1 MAFNPTSNPVIWLY
15 EWYAGFTAALQ
26 TEVNK
31 EYGYETYDD
40 MKQDWGSFDID
51 IDGAQIMNS
60 AISAFVGSPLAN
72 KIVPVKPVTIQTDDG
87 PRAVIATGQ
96 MITAATGEAVRLKID
111 GFLTSIP
118 WDTVVA
124 EVMMANNY
132 EILPDQIYNLSSKIA
147 TQIVGHMVTD
157 TSGMYVTGKI
167 ALDQNGVAR
176 SYVDDYVVQGVING
190 AAAAGDILQNLVG
203 MNVAEDVPIEAPEL
217 PQDRFGDLASRA
229 MGMAMGSRNQQ
240 QQGEGYSSLGLLVG
254 TLSSLVHAAI
264 GYDDGFIMCQS
275 RVYTYNSRPCLY
287 LGAIK
292 QTALNVADMFKYTS
306 AQPLIGNFRTVAW
319 STDEGETWKD
329 NPAVSGNFISAR
341 YVGYIDGQGHAQYES
356 VSALPSELWSGTGV
370 DYIEIGGINYGIGI
384 SSNFLATVV
393 TGAEVG
399 VHDIDVW
406 MPTEDG
412 ERAIDE
418 LWPGWLA
425 GALIGAGAIDVDSDV
440 WFPTK
445 TIPLG
450 IDQTDVADPAQTISK
465 PLDVAQA
472 GAIAGAEAGAIS
484 LTDTIADA
492 ITIPSIYNP
501 AIAIPATTSPTPTPT
516 PVIPVLPPS
525 ISAQRLYTVHKVSQ
539 QELDT
544 LGGYLW
550 SSDFISLIE
559 HMFTEPI
566 DAVIG
571 LHTLFYGGSL
581 PTGQSGH
588 QIKLGAIDAT
598 GCTGTLITNQ
608 FMKFQCG
615 SVNIP
620 EYWNNA
626 NDYAPYTEAEIF
638 LPFIG
643 FRDLDINEIMGG
655 SVSLSYGIDIFTGA
669 CVAMIGVMR
678 DHISQAL
685 YTFEGNCAIQQP
697 VTGAD
702 YSRIIGGLISA
713 GMGIATGGAGA
724 VIGTAAALSSH
735 KISYG
740 RSGNISANAGACMP
754 KQPYILIK
762 RPNAYDAPNY
772 RSFYGD
778 PANWTVTL
786 GSCSGYTRVKDVHL
800 DQIACTDVEKEEI
813 LTMLKQGVII

>member
-1 MAFNPTSNPVIWLY
+1 MAFDPSFMPVNWLY

-31 EYGYETYDD
+31 EYGYTTYDD
-40 MKQDWGSFDID
+40 MKQDWGSFE
-51 IDGAQIMNS
+51 IDGNDILNGALATFS
-60 AISAFVGSPLAN
+60 GSQLAG
-72 KIVPVKPVTIQTDDG
+72 KTMPVKPITIQTDDG

-132 EILPDQIYNLSSKIA
+132 QIQPNMLTELTCKIA
-147 TQIVGHMVTD
+147 SQITGQVITD
-157 TSGMYVTGKI
+157 TSNLYVTGKVT
-167 ALDQNGVAR
+167 LDGDGVAR
-176 SYVDDYVVQGVING
+176 SYVDDYVIQGLLDG
-190 AAAAGDILQNLVG
+190 AAAANLLQDII
-203 MNVAEDVPIEAPEL
+203 AEDVPVETPVEFDPADAPAGDAVIPMIYHTVMSALSIAPADFMQDDDWSKSAGRISALLALALSYIDTTIPGWYMTEAFCQEANGVP
-217 PQDRFGDLASRA
+217 
-229 MGMAMGSRNQQ
+229 
-240 QQGEGYSSLGLLVG
+240 YIYLG
-254 TLSSLVHAAI
+254 I
-264 GYDDGFIMCQS
+264 CKYN
-275 RVYTYNSRPCLY
+275 YNS
-287 LGAIK
+287 GFKA
-292 QTALNVADMFKYTS
+292 VKYTS
-306 AQPLIGNFRTVAW
+306 GSQMALEFSDHIGTWRDSSAYTPAILALFRATPDEVEYRGDDFATQFYGGLYEDMTLRRAYLGNILTQYVVAP
-319 STDEGETWKD
+319 E
-329 NPAVSGNFISAR
+329 
-341 YVGYIDGQGHAQYES
+341 
-356 VSALPSELWSGTGV
+356 
-370 DYIEIGGINYGIGI
+370 IEQ
-384 SSNFLATVV
+384 
-393 TGAEVG
+393 
-399 VHDIDVW
+399 HDIDAW
-406 MPTEDG
+406 APTQEDHD
-412 ERAIDE
+412 IDIC
-418 LWPGWLA
+418 WPGWMD
-425 GALIGAGAIDVDSDV
+425 GARIGTGAIDVDSDV
-440 WFPTK
+440 WFPTRD
-445 TIPLG
+445 IPLG

-525 ISAQRLYTVHKVSQ
+525 ISAQRLYTVHQVSQ
-539 QELDT
+539 AQIDA
-544 LGGYLW
+544 LGAYLW

-581 PTGQSGH
+581 PVGSTET
-588 QIKLGAIDAT
+588 IKLGAVSAT
-598 GCTGTLITNQ
+598 GCTGQLITNQ

-800 DQIACTDVEKEEI
+800 DQIACTDVEKDEI
-813 LTMLKQGVII
+813 LSMLKAGVIL

>member
-51 IDGAQIMNS
+51 IDGAQVMNS

-72 KIVPVKPVTIQTDDG
+72 KIVPVKPITITTDDG

-96 MITAATGEAVRLKID
+96 MITAATGEAVRLKVD

-132 EILPDQIYNLSSKIA
+132 QVMPDELYSLSTKIA
-147 TQIVGHMVTD
+147 SQIVGHTVTD
-157 TSGMYVTGKI
+157 TSGLYVTGKI
-167 ALDQNGVAR
+167 TLDANGVAR
-176 SYVDDYVVQGVING
+176 SYVDDYVIQGLIDG
-190 AAAAGDILQNLVG
+190 AAASGLLTTVELDDYEIGEVVPTIQAPPGNVLPILLWQALTGAVYAASTDVREMSGFENLCTQSKLMTIASVVLAYFNTTEPGWYSVNSEFINNFGVPNWIIGVTKIPEGVIQNSKFDSAGLNPGTMLAAVQPTGTTQWYTTPSYTGAAHQSWRFRPDGTYEALSGTFPFYTGTGIAAVNSDNCGVFTAGNILSQTV
-203 MNVAEDVPIEAPEL
+203 VAPE
-217 PQDRFGDLASRA
+217 
-229 MGMAMGSRNQQ
+229 
-240 QQGEGYSSLGLLVG
+240 
-254 TLSSLVHAAI
+254 
-264 GYDDGFIMCQS
+264 
-275 RVYTYNSRPCLY
+275 
-287 LGAIK
+287 
-292 QTALNVADMFKYTS
+292 
-306 AQPLIGNFRTVAW
+306 
-319 STDEGETWKD
+319 
-329 NPAVSGNFISAR
+329 
-341 YVGYIDGQGHAQYES
+341 
-356 VSALPSELWSGTGV
+356 
-370 DYIEIGGINYGIGI
+370 IEI
-384 SSNFLATVV
+384 
-393 TGAEVG
+393 
-399 VHDIDVW
+399 HDIDTW
-406 MPTEDG
+406 GPTQEAH
-412 ERAIDE
+412 AIDE
-418 LWPGWLA
+418 LWPGWME

-445 TIPLG
+445 SIPIG
-450 IDQTDVADPAQTISK
+450 IDQTDVLNPGQTIAK

-472 GAIAGAEAGAIS
+472 GAIAGAEEGAIS

-525 ISAQRLYTVHKVSQ
+525 ISAQRLYTVHQVSQ
-539 QELDT
+539 SQINA
-544 LGGYLW
+544 LGAYLW

-581 PTGQSGH
+581 PVGSTET
-588 QIKLGAIDAT
+588 IKLGAIEAT
-598 GCTGTLITNQ
+598 GCTGQLITNQ

-620 EYWNNA
+620 EYWTNA
-626 NDYAPYTEAEIF
+626 NDYAPYTKAEIF

-669 CVAMIGVMR
+669 CVAMVGVMR

-813 LTMLKQGVII
+813 LSKLMQGVIL

>member
-1 MAFNPTSNPVIWLY
+1 MAFDPSFMPVNWLY

-40 MKQDWGSFDID
+40 MKQDWGSFE
-51 IDGAQIMNS
+51 IDGNDVLNG
-60 AISAFVGSPLAN
+60 AIATFTGSSLAG
-72 KIVPVKPVTIQTDDG
+72 KTMPVKPITITTDDG

-132 EILPDQIYNLSSKIA
+132 QVMPDELYNLSTKIA
-147 TQIVGHMVTD
+147 SEIVGHTVTD
-157 TSGMYVTGKI
+157 TSGLYVTGKI
-167 ALDQNGVAR
+167 TLDANGVAR
-176 SYVDDYVVQGVING
+176 SYVDDYVIQGLIDG
-190 AAAAGDILQNLVG
+190 AAASGLLTTVELDDYEIGEV
-203 MNVAEDVPIEAPEL
+203 VPTIEAPPGNVL
-217 PQDRFGDLASRA
+217 PVLLWQALTGAVFAASTSVHEMSGFESLCSQSKLMSIASIVLAYFNTAEPGWYSVNSEFINNFGTPNWIV
-229 MGMAMGSRNQQ
+229 GVTKI
-240 QQGEGYSSLGLLVG
+240 GEGLIQNSKFDSAGANPG
-254 TLSSLVHAAI
+254 TMLAAVQPT
-264 GYDDGFIMCQS
+264 DS
-275 RVYTYNSRPCLY
+275 TNWYTTP
-287 LGAIK
+287 
-292 QTALNVADMFKYTS
+292 
-306 AQPLIGNFRTVAW
+306 
-319 STDEGETWKD
+319 
-329 NPAVSGNFISAR
+329 
-341 YVGYIDGQGHAQYES
+341 
-356 VSALPSELWSGTGV
+356 SGTGAIYQSWRFRPDGTYETLGGSYPFYTGTGIARV
-370 DYIEIGGINYGIGI
+370 NSDNCGLFTAGNILSQTVVAPEIEI
-384 SSNFLATVV
+384 
-393 TGAEVG
+393 
-399 VHDIDVW
+399 HDIDTW
-406 MPTEDG
+406 GPTQEAH
-412 ERAIDE
+412 AIDE
-418 LWPGWLA
+418 LWPGWME

-440 WFPTK
+440 WFPTRDVP
-445 TIPLG
+445 IG
-450 IDQTDVADPAQTISK
+450 IDQTDVLNPGQTISK

-539 QELDT
+539 TELDT

-581 PTGQSGH
+581 PTGASGH

-800 DQIACTDVEKEEI
+800 DQIACTDVEKDEI
-813 LTMLKQGVII
+813 LSMLKAGVIL

>member
-31 EYGYETYDD
+31 EYGYASYDD

-51 IDGAQIMNS
+51 IDGAQVMNS
-60 AISAFVGSPLAN
+60 ALSAFVGSPLAN
-72 KIVPVKPVTIQTDDG
+72 KIVPVKPMTITTDDG

-96 MITAATGEAVRLKID
+96 MITAATGEAVRLKVD

-132 EILPDQIYNLSSKIA
+132 QVMPDELYNLSTKIA
-147 TQIVGHMVTD
+147 TAIVGHTVTD
-157 TSGMYVTGKI
+157 TSGLYVTGKVT
-167 ALDQNGVAR
+167 LDANGVAR
-176 SYVDDYVVQGVING
+176 SYVDDYVIQGLIDG
-190 AAAAGDILQNLVG
+190 AAASGLLTTIELDDYDIGEVVPTLQAPPG
-203 MNVAEDVPIEAPEL
+203 NVLPILLWQALTGAVYVAPNNIKNHSDFATLCSQNKLMSLAATVLAYFNMTE
-217 PQDRFGDLASRA
+217 PGWYSVNSEIENVFGDLTWIVSVSKINEGAIQNSRFK
-229 MGMAMGSRNQQ
+229 S
-240 QQGEGYSSLGLLVG
+240 QGE
-254 TLSSLVHAAI
+254 
-264 GYDDGFIMCQS
+264 
-275 RVYTYNSRPCLY
+275 
-287 LGAIK
+287 
-292 QTALNVADMFKYTS
+292 S
-306 AQPLIGNFRTVAW
+306 ASVMLCEIQPIN
-319 STDEGETWKD
+319 STDWYD
-329 NPAVSGNFISAR
+329 SPS
-341 YVGYIDGQGHAQYES
+341 YVGGVVYQSWRMTINGISILGG
-356 VSALPSELWSGTGV
+356 VSNFYTGTGV
-370 DYIEIGGINYGIGI
+370 ARTEGTGAKLFTAGNILSQTVVAPEIEI
-384 SSNFLATVV
+384 
-393 TGAEVG
+393 
-399 VHDIDVW
+399 HDIDTW
-406 MPTEDG
+406 GPTQEAH
-412 ERAIDE
+412 AIDD
-418 LWPGWLA
+418 LWPGWME
-425 GALIGAGAIDVDSDV
+425 GALIGAGAIDVDSNV
-440 WFPTK
+440 WFPTRDVP
-445 TIPLG
+445 IG
-450 IDQTDVADPAQTISK
+450 IDQTDVLNPGQTIAK

-472 GAIAGAEAGAIS
+472 GTIAGAEAGAIS

-525 ISAQRLYTVHKVSQ
+525 ISAQRLYTVHQVRQ
-539 QELDT
+539 DQIDA
-544 LGGYLW
+544 LGAYLW
-550 SSDFISLIE
+550 STDFISLIE

-581 PTGQSGH
+581 PVGSTET
-588 QIKLGAIDAT
+588 IKLGAIDAT
-598 GCTGTLITNQ
+598 GCTGQLITNQ

-713 GMGIATGGAGA
+713 GMGIAAGGAGA

-800 DQIACTDVEKEEI
+800 DQIACTDVEKDEI
-813 LTMLKQGVII
+813 LSMLKAGVIL

>member
-31 EYGYETYDD
+31 EYGYASYDD
-40 MKQDWGSFDID
+40 MKQEWGSFDID
-51 IDGAQIMNS
+51 IDGAQVMNS
-60 AISAFVGSPLAN
+60 ALSAFVGSPLAN
-72 KIVPVKPVTIQTDDG
+72 KIVPVKPITITTDDG

-124 EVMMANNY
+124 DVMLANNY
-132 EILPDQIYNLSSKIA
+132 EVMPNELYNLSSKIA
-147 TQIVGHMVTD
+147 TEIVGHTVTD
-157 TSGMYVTGKI
+157 TSGLYVTGKI
-167 ALDQNGVAR
+167 CLDANGVAR
-176 SYVDDYVVQGVING
+176 SYVDDYVVQGLVDG
-190 AAAAGDILQNLVG
+190 AAAADLLNKTELDDYEIDEPVPTLLAPDANQLAILIWQSATTGVAIMPPDWWDDYDFASITTQAKIQMAASMILSHWSLDDPAWFNVNSHAQLVDG
-203 MNVAEDVPIEAPEL
+203 EPRFVISVNRI
-217 PQDRFGDLASRA
+217 PQ
-229 MGMAMGSRNQQ
+229 
-240 QQGEGYSSLGLLVG
+240 
-254 TLSSLVHAAI
+254 
-264 GYDDGFIMCQS
+264 
-275 RVYTYNSRPCLY
+275 
-287 LGAIK
+287 GAIQAMK
-292 QTALNVADMFKYTS
+292 FTGHGLSANVNELRV
-306 AQPLIGNFRTVAW
+306 QPVN
-319 STDEGETWKD
+319 STDWL
-329 NPAVSGNFISAR
+329 
-341 YVGYIDGQGHAQYES
+341 ES
-356 VSALPSELWSGTGV
+356 TT
-370 DYIEIGGINYGIGI
+370 Y
-384 SSNFLATVV
+384 V
-393 TGAEVG
+393 TGASNYTIVIRPDGIGEVSG
-399 VHDIDVW
+399 ASTPFYGGYGFAYSDGSGTYTINKATASNMLSQTVVAPEIDIHDIDTW
-406 MPTEDG
+406 GPTQEG
-412 ERAIDE
+412 HAIDE
-418 LWPGWLA
+418 LWPGWMA

-445 TIPLG
+445 NIPLG

-525 ISAQRLYTVHKVSQ
+525 ISAQRLYTVHQVSQ
-539 QELDT
+539 AQINA
-544 LGGYLW
+544 LGAYLW

-581 PTGQSGH
+581 PAGSTET
-588 QIKLGAIDAT
+588 IKLGAIEAT
-598 GCTGTLITNQ
+598 GCTGQLITNQ

-655 SVSLSYGIDIFTGA
+655 AVSLSYGIDIFTGA

-713 GMGIATGGAGA
+713 GMGIAAGGAGA

-800 DQIACTDVEKEEI
+800 DQIACTDVEKDEI
-813 LTMLKQGVII
+813 LSMLKAGVIL

>member
-1 MAFNPTSNPVIWLY
+1 MAFDPTYMPVNWLY

-51 IDGAQIMNS
+51 GNDVLNGAI
-60 AISAFVGSPLAN
+60 ATFTGSSLAG
-72 KIVPVKPVTIQTDDG
+72 KTMPVKPITITTDDG

-132 EILPDQIYNLSSKIA
+132 QVMPNELYSLSTKIA
-147 TQIVGHMVTD
+147 SQIVGHTVTD
-157 TSGMYVTGKI
+157 TSGLYVTGKI
-167 ALDQNGVAR
+167 TLDANGVAR
-176 SYVDDYVVQGVING
+176 SYVDDYVIQGLLDG
-190 AAAAGDILQNLVG
+190 AAASGLLTDVKLDDYEIGEVVPTVQAPAGNLLPVLLWQALTGAVYVAPTSIKDHEDFGTICSQSTLMTIAATVLSYFNTAEPGWYSVNSEVTNSFGTLQWLVGVTKIKGGALQNSRFKSQGHTGSTMLCEVQPVNSTSWYDSPSYIPDTVFQSWIVTING
-203 MNVAEDVPIEAPEL
+203 IQTLTGVFPLFSGSGISRVEGDGTTLYSAGNILSQTVVAPE
-217 PQDRFGDLASRA
+217 
-229 MGMAMGSRNQQ
+229 
-240 QQGEGYSSLGLLVG
+240 
-254 TLSSLVHAAI
+254 
-264 GYDDGFIMCQS
+264 
-275 RVYTYNSRPCLY
+275 
-287 LGAIK
+287 
-292 QTALNVADMFKYTS
+292 
-306 AQPLIGNFRTVAW
+306 
-319 STDEGETWKD
+319 
-329 NPAVSGNFISAR
+329 
-341 YVGYIDGQGHAQYES
+341 
-356 VSALPSELWSGTGV
+356 
-370 DYIEIGGINYGIGI
+370 IEI
-384 SSNFLATVV
+384 
-393 TGAEVG
+393 
-399 VHDIDVW
+399 HDIDTW
-406 MPTEDG
+406 GPTQEAH
-412 ERAIDE
+412 AIDE
-418 LWPGWLA
+418 LWPGWMA

-445 TIPLG
+445 NIPLG

-525 ISAQRLYTVHKVSQ
+525 ISAQRLYTVHQVSQ
-539 QELDT
+539 SQINA
-544 LGGYLW
+544 LGAYLW

-581 PTGQSGH
+581 PVGSTET
-588 QIKLGAIDAT
+588 IKLGAIEAT
-598 GCTGTLITNQ
+598 GCSGQLITNQ

-800 DQIACTDVEKEEI
+800 DQIACTDVEKDEI
-813 LTMLKQGVII
+813 LSMLKAGVIL

>member
-31 EYGYETYDD
+31 EYGYASYDD

-51 IDGAQIMNS
+51 IDGAQVMNS
-60 AISAFVGSPLAN
+60 ALSAFVGSPLAN
-72 KIVPVKPVTIQTDDG
+72 KIVPVKPMTIQTDDG

-132 EILPDQIYNLSSKIA
+132 EVMPDELYSLSTKIA
-147 TQIVGHMVTD
+147 SQIVGHTVTD
-157 TSGMYVTGKI
+157 TSGLYVTGKI
-167 ALDQNGVAR
+167 TLDANGVAR
-176 SYVDDYVVQGVING
+176 SYVDDYVIQGLLDG
-190 AAAAGDILQNLVG
+190 AAAADLLPRVTLDDYEMEEVVPTIIPPSGAYAAPMIWNALTG
-203 MNVAEDVPIEAPEL
+203 AVASMP
-217 PQDRFGDLASRA
+217 
-229 MGMAMGSRNQQ
+229 
-240 QQGEGYSSLGLLVG
+240 YSY
-254 TLSSLVHAAI
+254 
-264 GYDDGFIMCQS
+264 YDDPDVLSLLSQNNINSLAGSILS
-275 RVYTYNSRPCLY
+275 RLDLSEPGWY
-287 LGAIK
+287 II
-292 QTALNVADMFKYTS
+292 TA
-306 AQPLIGNFRTVAW
+306 
-319 STDEGETWKD
+319 
-329 NPAVSGNFISAR
+329 
-341 YVGYIDGQGHAQYES
+341 S
-356 VSALPSELWSGTGV
+356 VSATGTASIILTCAKIPANIIQNAKFVSQGVTAGCNFSAVQRVNSTGWETTSSNIPGITTLVSILTASGITQTTGSTDILSGTGISRRYS
-370 DYIEIGGINYGIGI
+370 DDSTTYC
-384 SSNFLATVV
+384 SSNLLSEYVV
-393 TGAEVG
+393 APEIEQHDIDAWAPTTEG
-399 VHDIDVW
+399 HDIDV
-406 MPTEDG
+406 
-412 ERAIDE
+412 
-418 LWPGWLA
+418 LWPGWME

-445 TIPLG
+445 SIPIG
-450 IDQTDVADPAQTISK
+450 IDQADVADPAQTISK

-484 LTDTIADA
+484 FTDTIADA

-525 ISAQRLYTVHKVSQ
+525 ISAQRLYTVHQVSQ
-539 QELDT
+539 AQINA
-544 LGGYLW
+544 LGAYLW

-581 PTGQSGH
+581 PVGSTET
-588 QIKLGAIDAT
+588 IKLGAIDAT
-598 GCTGTLITNQ
+598 GCTGQLITNQ

-615 SVNIP
+615 SVSIP

-800 DQIACTDVEKEEI
+800 DQIACTDVEKDEI
-813 LTMLKQGVII
+813 LSMLKAGVIL